1 MKLANIVSILLLLL
15 SWIFSGCHRGL
26 VATTPIPPNQ
36 EGVEIYPSKK
46 HIWIPGRHRFRNGNH
61 NFRSGRYRPKSNDKP
76 VLIAPHWKKTPR
88 GYVWVPAR
96 WKKFG

>member
-1 MKLANIVSILLLLL
+1 MKLANIISILVLL
-15 SWIFSGCHRGL
+15 SSVCITGCHRGV
-26 VATTPIPPNQ
+26 VATTPVPPSQ

-46 HIWIPGRHRFRNGNH
+46 RVWTPGSHQYRNGNH

-76 VLIAPHWKKTPR
+76 VFVAPHWRKTPK